1 MKRYLPQAA
10 EAVFGSEQQNG
21 HREGTERPIRRR
33 APQRNRWVER
43 LAPLGDLILTAAV
56 LAGWSLPR
64 TTTVAFISAAMAASL
79 LTRTDVSIVCAAP
92 AEKAVRAAGRIG
104 GLMLIALPVAW
115 VDGVTGPAALTA
127 VVVSVLLFGYRYV
140 LERVADSKPDTPR
153 RVAIVGTGPLGLEI
167 GEHLLERSDTR
178 IQPVGFIDRSVR
190 GEVPL
195 PVLGEPGELDR
206 IVSDH
211 QLDSVIVAFGGFSE
225 GDLVPVLRRCEEL
238 PIEVVV
244 LPRFFE
250 LSVGDVRSELWG
262 YPVARLHGPAE
273 LRSAWRMKR
282 LVDIV
287 GSGSLLL
294 LFAPVMLV
302 VAAAVKLSSKG
313 PVLFKQ
319 ERVGYRG
326 RVFQMYKF
334 RSMVENDDGDITWS
348 VEFDHRVTP
357 VGRVLRVTHL
367 DELPQLVN
375 VLRGDMS
382 LVGPRPERPHFV
394 KLFSDKFDNYEDRHR
409 VPVGITGWSQ
419 VNGLWGDTSLE
430 ARSRLD
436 NRYIESWSLSRDLLI
451 LVKTIP
457 TIFKGRS

>member
-1 MKRYLPQAA
+1 MKRYWPN
-10 EAVFGSEQQNG
+10 AVEVVSGSEIDNG
-21 HREGTERPIRRR
+21 HREAITTPARRR
-33 APQRNRWVER
+33 SARRSRWVDA
-43 LAPLGDLILTAAV
+43 LALLGDLAVAVAV
-56 LAGWSLPR
+56 LFMWRLPV
-64 TTTVAFISAAMAASL
+64 TTTVALISAIAAGSL
-79 LTRTDVSIVCAAP
+79 IARVDAPVVCPSPSETALR
-92 AEKAVRAAGRIG
+92 VAGRIG
-104 GLMLIALPVAW
+104 ALMVIAVPVAW
-115 VDGVTGPAALTA
+115 VDGVWGRVGPLLATVTALI
-127 VVVSVLLFGYRYV
+127 FGYRWA
-140 LERVADSKPDTPR
+140 LEKILARRSAEPR

-167 GEHLLERSDTR
+167 GEYLIEKNDRR
-178 IQPVGFIDRSVR
+178 MEPVGFIDRSVR

-195 PVLGEPGELDR
+195 PVLGEPGQLDR

-211 QLDSVIVAFGGFSE
+211 AIDSVIVAFGGFSE
-225 GDLVPVLRRCEEL
+225 HEIVPVLRRCEEL

-250 LSVGDVRSELWG
+250 LSVGDVRHELWG

-273 LRSAWRMKR
+273 IRSSWRMKR

-287 GSGSLLL
+287 GSSLLL
-294 LFAPVMLV
+294 VAFAPVIV
-302 VAAAVKLSSKG
+302 AVAAAVKLSSKG
-313 PVLFKQ
+313 PILFKQ
-319 ERVGYRG
+319 ERVGHRE
-326 RVFQMYKF
+326 RIFQMYKF

-348 VEFDHRVTP
+348 VEFDDRVTP
-357 VGRVLRVTHL
+357 VGRLLRVTHL

-394 KLFSDKFDNYEDRHR
+394 KLFSDKFDNYAGRHR

-436 NRYIESWSLSRDLLI
+436 NRYVESWSLSRDLLI
-451 LVKTIP
+451 LARTIP